1 MTHAHDGGD
10 NIQRLAAGWAPEP
23 VTVWTLA
30 GRMLQQTYGGF
41 LVSGRWVRLPA
52 GNQPYGVLV
61 TGGRRGVQAQP
72 VRRS

>member
-10 NIQRLAAGWAPEP
+10 DVQHLVAGWVPEP

-41 LVSGRWVRLPA
+41 LVSGRWV
-52 GNQPYGVLV
+52 GVLV
-61 TGGRRGVQAQP
+61 TGGRRGVQVQP